1 MSTLENVTLES
12 QRQGGGDLH
21 LSVEVLPNYEWAKSL
36 IRDTRDLMEEMKI
49 YVPSDVLE
57 EMGFGDYKVQAD
69 EFIKTITSDEAESMV
84 API

>member
-1 MSTLENVTLES
+1 MLSGES
-12 QRQGGGDLH
+12 FEVQRQEGGDLNT
-21 LSVEVLPNYEWAKSL
+21 SVEVLPNYEWAKSL

-57 EMGFGDYKVQAD
+57 EMGFGDHSIQIE
-69 EFIKTITSDEAESMV
+69 EFIKTITNQYSDDKV

>member
-1 MSTLENVTLES
+1 MISLGNESLNS
-12 QRQGGGDLH
+12 QRQEGGDLN

-69 EFIKTITSDEAESMV
+69 EFIKTITSDDSESMV
-84 API
+84 APV